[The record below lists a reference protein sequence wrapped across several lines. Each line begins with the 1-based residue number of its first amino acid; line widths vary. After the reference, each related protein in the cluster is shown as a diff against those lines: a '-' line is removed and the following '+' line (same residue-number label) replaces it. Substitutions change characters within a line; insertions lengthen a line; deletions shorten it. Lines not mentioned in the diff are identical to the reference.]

1 MSLTC
6 DHTTARAEAWRP
18 PGRVR
23 AGRGAE
29 GRVISE
35 VSDQHPRTVTVW
47 PDESSRAVASGTVL
61 TIDDLR
67 ELLMLTEAPTLRELA
82 GLNS

>member
-1 MSLTC
+1 M
-6 DHTTARAEAWRP
+6 
-18 PGRVR
+18 
-23 AGRGAE
+23 
-29 GRVISE
+29 ISE